1 MGLFL
6 EPLIRAATAQRE
18 SSLGRVIPFLR
29 GVRNKEITEERIM
42 TNDLDVKPA
51 EKPKWLMLALFL
63 LPLVIMAGKLPI
75 FPASTTFTILF
86 SVPDL
91 PDRLHRHV
99 EYIIFVPLSAL
110 VVAFFRLTLGIQV
123 LGFFRP
129 ILLAIAF
136 RIMGLPLGVAFLVVV
151 LAGIAL
157 LRPLLRNAPYYARV
171 PMILSLVA
179 AFVLIPVIAGRWW
192 QADWLNHLAYFPV
205 IALGLACEG
214 FVKILDAEGMREAAW
229 RVVTTILVGVVI
241 AAVVKIPGMIAIF
254 FRFPE
259 LLIVQA
265 GLILVISE
273 YLDFQCFEGKNPFAA
288 RPPAAEANAPSVAST
303 EAVPAP
309 AKNHPSFENSNSAGL
324 AQGENIV

>member
-1 MGLFL
+1 
-6 EPLIRAATAQRE
+6 
-18 SSLGRVIPFLR
+18 
-29 GVRNKEITEERIM
+29 M

-63 LPLVIMAGKLPI
+63 LPLMIMAGKLPI
-75 FPASTTFTILF
+75 FPASTTFTNLF

-214 FVKILDAEGMREAAW
+214 FVKILDAKGMREAAW

-309 AKNHPSFENSNSAGL
+309 AKNHPSFENSHSAGL

>member
-1 MGLFL
+1 
-6 EPLIRAATAQRE
+6 
-18 SSLGRVIPFLR
+18 
-29 GVRNKEITEERIM
+29 M

-63 LPLVIMAGKLPI
+63 LPLVIMAGKLPVS
-75 FPASTTFTILF
+75 PASTVFTNLF

-91 PDRLHRHV
+91 PERLHRHV

-288 RPPAAEANAPSVAST
+288 RPPAVEANAPSVASA

-309 AKNHPSFENSNSAGL
+309 AKNHPSFENSHSAGL

>member
-1 MGLFL
+1 
-6 EPLIRAATAQRE
+6 
-18 SSLGRVIPFLR
+18 
-29 GVRNKEITEERIM
+29 M
-42 TNDLDVKPA
+42 TKDLDVKPA

-63 LPLVIMAGKLPI
+63 LPLVIVAGKLPI
-75 FPASTTFTILF
+75 FPASTTFTNLF

-309 AKNHPSFENSNSAGL
+309 AKNHPSFENSHSAGL

>member
-1 MGLFL
+1 
-6 EPLIRAATAQRE
+6 
-18 SSLGRVIPFLR
+18 
-29 GVRNKEITEERIM
+29 M
-42 TNDLDVKPA
+42 TKDLDVKPA

-63 LPLVIMAGKLPI
+63 LPLVIMAGKLPVS
-75 FPASTTFTILF
+75 PASTVFTNLF

-157 LRPLLRNAPYYARV
+157 LRPILRNAPYYARV
-171 PMILSLVA
+171 PVILSLVA
-179 AFVLIPVIAGRWW
+179 TFVLIPVIASRWW

-241 AAVVKIPGMIAIF
+241 AAVVKIPGMIAVF
-254 FRFPE
+254 FRLPE

-273 YLDFQCFEGKNPFAA
+273 YLDFGWFEGKNPFAA
-288 RPPAAEANAPSVAST
+288 RLPAADADTLNIAST
-303 EAVPAP
+303 ETVPAP
-309 AKNHPSFENSNSAGL
+309 ANSHPDFENSHSRGL
-324 AQGENIV
+324 TQGENIV